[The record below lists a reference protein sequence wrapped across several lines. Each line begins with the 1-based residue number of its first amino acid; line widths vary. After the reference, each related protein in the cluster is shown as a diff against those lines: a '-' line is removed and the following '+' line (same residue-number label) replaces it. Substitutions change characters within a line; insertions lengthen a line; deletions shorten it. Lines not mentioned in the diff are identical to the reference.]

1 MLRSPLHELHI
12 ELGAK
17 MGPFAGFEMPLWYP
31 TKIVAEHK
39 HTRSHASLFD
49 ISHMGQASIVGEDS
63 ASELEKLIPTDLKAL
78 PVNKM
83 HYCCFTADNG
93 GILDD
98 LVITSLGQDYFVVIN
113 AARKEHD
120 LNHLRQNITKSAV
133 LEHTENAL
141 IALQGPKATDVFR
154 RLTPEI
160 CDLDFM
166 TMGDFAIKGVP
177 CIVSRSG
184 YTGEDGFEISMPAET
199 AMLLA
204 KELLHEPEVMPAGLG
219 ARDSLRLEAGL
230 RLYGQDMDTDTTPV
244 EAGIQWTISKSRRT
258 GGARAGGF
266 PGADTILAQ
275 LAAGASRRFVGMLP
289 KGRAPVRTG
298 TEICLE
304 DGTNIGTVTSGL
316 FAPSVE
322 APIAMGYI
330 DRDYA
335 TPGTEINLLLRGK
348 MLPAQV
354 TKLPFVQ
361 RRYHNTVKIQSSSNG
376 GKPNV

>member
-1 MLRSPLHELHI
+1 MLRSPLHDLHI
-12 ELGAK
+12 ELGAR

-31 TKIVAEHK
+31 AKTVAEHK
-39 HTRSHASLFD
+39 HTRTQASLFD

-63 ASELEKLIPTDLKAL
+63 ATELERLIPTDLKAL
-78 PVNKM
+78 SDHKM

-98 LVITSLGQDYFVVIN
+98 LVITCLGQDYFVVIN

-120 LNHLRQNITKSAV
+120 LNHLRQNITRSAV

-141 IALQGPKATDVFR
+141 IGLQGPKAAAVLR

-160 CDLDFM
+160 CELDFM
-166 TMGDFAIKGVP
+166 TMGDFAIKDVP

-199 AMLLA
+199 AMKLA
-204 KELLHEPEVMPAGLG
+204 KELLNEPEVMPAGLG

-244 EAGIQWTISKSRRT
+244 EAGIHWTISKSRRT
-258 GGARAGGF
+258 GGARPGGF
-266 PGADTILAQ
+266 PGADVILEQ
-275 LAAGASRRFVGMLP
+275 LANGASRRFVGMLP
-289 KGRAPVRTG
+289 QGRAPARTG
-298 TEICLE
+298 TEICLA
-304 DGTNIGTVTSGL
+304 DGAKIGTVTSGL
-316 FAPSVE
+316 FAPSLEV
-322 APIAMGYI
+322 PIAMGYI

-335 TPGTEINLLLRGK
+335 TPDTEVNLLLRGK
-348 MLPAQV
+348 LLPAKIV
-354 TKLPFVQ
+354 RLPFVQ
-361 RRYHNTVKIQSSSNG
+361 RRYHNIVKIQASSNG
-376 GKPNV
+376 GKTNV